1 MTADGSMVK
10 PQAGQILYLD
20 LSEPDSVVLFNEE
33 ETPVEGINGAIRGIQ
48 DILGNVVEYFK

>member
-1 MTADGSMVK
+1 MVK

-33 ETPVEGINGAIRGIQ
+33 ETPVQGLNGALQGIK

>member
-1 MTADGSMVK
+1 MVK